1 MDLSTKEDKFLSL
14 VIPAY
19 KQEKSIVKDI
29 KTIEKVLSALPYR
42 YEIII
47 VVDGFEDKTFDI
59 AKKIQSS
66 VIKILGYKKNKGKGF
81 AIKYGV
87 SKTKGDVVGFI
98 DAGMDLDPREISLML
113 SIMEWNKAD
122 IVIGSKLHPDSI
134 VNYPISRRIIS
145 WGARLIIRSLFR
157 LRVKDT
163 QVGLKLFSR
172 KVIEDVF
179 PKIVVKKFAFD
190 IEVLAVSV
198 LFGYDKIYEAPI
210 KLKFKQGSIN
220 STNFWRILFWT
231 LWDTLAIF
239 YRMKVIHYYNK

>member
-1 MDLSTKEDKFLSL
+1 MAVALLSL
-14 VIPAY
+14 VVPAY
-19 KQEKSIVKDI
+19 KQEKTIVQDINNLDKALSSFTKD
-29 KTIEKVLSALPYR
+29 
-42 YEIII
+42 YEIIV
-47 VVDGFEDKTFDI
+47 VVDGYVDKTLQRL
-59 AKKIQSS
+59 KKIKNTK
-66 VIKILGYKKNKGKGF
+66 VKVFGYKTNAGKGF

-87 SKTKGDVVGFI
+87 KKAKGDIVGFI
-98 DAGMDLDPREISLML
+98 DAGMDLDPGEISLML
-113 SIMEWNKAD
+113 GIMEWNKAD

-145 WGARLIIRSLFR
+145 WGARVIIRTLFK
-157 LRVKDT
+157 LKVKDT

-179 PKIVVKKFAFD
+179 PRIVVKKFAFD

-220 STNFWRILFWT
+220 STNFWKILFWT
-231 LWDTLAIF
+231 LLDAFAIF
-239 YRMKVIHYYNK
+239 YRMNILRYYNKTKS